1 MLEEVIEAVKE
12 AMDKAIE
19 SLRRDLASI
28 RTGRASA
35 AMLDN
40 VRVDY
45 YGQQT
50 PLNQVATISV
60 PEPRLLAIKPWEAT
74 LIPVIEKAILADKS
88 LGLNPAN
95 DGIIIRLPIPEL
107 TEERRVEI
115 TKVARHRAEEGR
127 VAVRHARRDGIDLL
141 QQAQKDGDISED
153 ESRSAQKRV
162 QELTAEYVASIDG
175 IIENKEKEIME
186 V

>member
-1 MLEEVIEAVKE
+1 MLEEIIEEVKE
-12 AMDKAIE
+12 SMDKAIE
-19 SLRRDLASI
+19 SLRRDLSSI

-50 PLNQVATISV
+50 SLNQVATISV
-60 PEPRLLAIKPWEAT
+60 PEPRLLAIKPWEAA
-74 LIPVIEKAILADKS
+74 LIPVIERAILADKS

-95 DGIIIRLPIPEL
+95 DGILIRLPIPEL

-162 QELTAEYVASIDG
+162 QELTAEYVASIDR

>member
-1 MLEEVIEAVKE
+1 MLEEVIETVQE

-50 PLNQVATISV
+50 PLNQVATISI

-74 LIPVIEKAILADKS
+74 LIPVIEKAHS
-88 LGLNPAN
+88 
-95 DGIIIRLPIPEL
+95 
-107 TEERRVEI
+107 RR
-115 TKVARHRAEEGR
+115 
-127 VAVRHARRDGIDLL
+127 
-141 QQAQKDGDISED
+141 
-153 ESRSAQKRV
+153 
-162 QELTAEYVASIDG
+162 QELG
-175 IIENKEKEIME
+175 P
-186 V
+186 

>member
-1 MLEEVIEAVKE
+1 MIE
-12 AMDKAIE
+12 
-19 SLRRDLASI
+19 R
-28 RTGRASA
+28 
-35 AMLDN
+35 
-40 VRVDY
+40 
-45 YGQQT
+45 
-50 PLNQVATISV
+50 
-60 PEPRLLAIKPWEAT
+60 
-74 LIPVIEKAILADKS
+74 AILADKS

-95 DGIIIRLPIPEL
+95 DGTLIRLPIPEL

-127 VAVRHARRDGIDLL
+127 VAVRHARRDGIGLL
-141 QQAQKDGDISED
+141 QEAQKDGDISED

>member
-1 MLEEVIEAVKE
+1 MLEEVLETVKE

-28 RTGRASA
+28 RTGRASV

-60 PEPRLLAIKPWEAT
+60 PEPRLLAIKPWEAS
-74 LIPVIEKAILADKS
+74 LIPVIEKAILADKA

-95 DGIIIRLPIPEL
+95 DGTIIRLPIPEL

-141 QQAQKDGDISED
+141 QEAQKDGDISED
-153 ESRSAQKRV
+153 ESRSAQKMV
-162 QELTAEYVASIDG
+162 QDLTAEYVASIDE
-175 IIENKEKEIME
+175 IIETKEKEIME

>member
-1 MLEEVIEAVKE
+1 MLEEIIETVQE

-88 LGLNPAN
+88 LSLNPAN
-95 DGIIIRLPIPEL
+95 DGTIIRLPIPEL

-115 TKVARHRAEEGR
+115 SKVARHRAEEGR

-141 QQAQKDGDISED
+141 QQAQQDGDISED

>member
-1 MLEEVIEAVKE
+1 MLEEVLETVQE

-60 PEPRLLAIKPWEAT
+60 PSRACWRS
-74 LIPVIEKAILADKS
+74 S
-88 LGLNPAN
+88 LG
-95 DGIIIRLPIPEL
+95 
-107 TEERRVEI
+107 RRP
-115 TKVARHRAEEGR
+115 
-127 VAVRHARRDGIDLL
+127 
-141 QQAQKDGDISED
+141 
-153 ESRSAQKRV
+153 
-162 QELTAEYVASIDG
+162 
-175 IIENKEKEIME
+175 
-186 V
+186 

>member
-1 MLEEVIEAVKE
+1 MLEEVIETVQE

-60 PEPRLLAIKPWEAT
+60 PEPRLLALKPWEAS

-95 DGIIIRLPIPEL
+95 DGAIIRLPIPEL

-141 QQAQKDGDISED
+141 QEAQKDGDISED
-153 ESRSAQKRV
+153 ESRSAQKKV
-162 QELTAEYVASIDG
+162 QDLTTEYVASIDE

>member
-1 MLEEVIEAVKE
+1 MLEEVLETVKE
-12 AMDKAIE
+12 AMDKAVE
-19 SLRRDLASI
+19 ALRRDLASV
-28 RTGRASA
+28 RTGRASV

-60 PEPRLLAIKPWEAT
+60 PEPRLLVLKPWEAA
-74 LIPVIEKAILADKS
+74 LIPAIERAILADKT

-95 DGIIIRLPIPEL
+95 DGTIIRLPIPEL

-127 VAVRHARRDGIDLL
+127 VAVRHARRDGMDLL

-162 QELTAEYVASIDG
+162 QELTAEYIASIDG
-175 IIENKEKEIME
+175 IIANKEKEIME

>member
-1 MLEEVIEAVKE
+1 MLEEIIEEVKE
-12 AMDKAIE
+12 SMEKAIE
-19 SLRRDLASI
+19 SLRRDLSSI

-50 PLNQVATISV
+50 SLSQVATISV
-60 PEPRLLAIKPWEAT
+60 PEPRLLAIKPWEAA
-74 LIPVIEKAILADKS
+74 LIPVIERAILADKN

-95 DGIIIRLPIPEL
+95 DGTLIRLPIPEL

-127 VAVRHARRDGIDLL
+127 VAVRHARRDGIGLL
-141 QQAQKDGDISED
+141 QEAQKDGDISED

-162 QELTAEYVASIDG
+162 QELTAEYVACIDA

>member
-60 PEPRLLAIKPWEAT
+60 PEPRLLAIKPWEAS

-95 DGIIIRLPIPEL
+95 DGTIIRLPIPEL

-115 TKVARHRAEEGR
+115 TKVAPAPRRGRAGR
-127 VAVRHARRDGIDLL
+127 SAPCAARRNRPAPAGSKGRRHL
-141 QQAQKDGDISED
+141 
-153 ESRSAQKRV
+153 
-162 QELTAEYVASIDG
+162 
-175 IIENKEKEIME
+175 
-186 V
+186 

>member
-1 MLEEVIEAVKE
+1 MLEEVIETVKE

-19 SLRRDLASI
+19 SLRRDLAAI
-28 RTGRASA
+28 RTGRASV

-60 PEPRLLAIKPWEAT
+60 PEPRLLTIKPWEAT
-74 LIPVIEKAILADKS
+74 LIPVIEKAILADKA

-95 DGIIIRLPIPEL
+95 DGAIIRLPIPEL

-141 QQAQKDGDISED
+141 QEAQKDGDISED
-153 ESRSAQKRV
+153 ESRNAQKRV
-162 QELTAEYVASIDG
+162 QDLTAEYVASIDE

>member
-1 MLEEVIEAVKE
+1 MLEEVLETVKE

-28 RTGRASA
+28 RTGRASV

-60 PEPRLLAIKPWEAT
+60 PEPRLLAIKPWEAA

-95 DGIIIRLPIPEL
+95 DGTIIRLPIPEL

-141 QQAQKDGDISED
+141 QEAQKDGDISED
-153 ESRSAQKRV
+153 ESRSAQKKV
-162 QELTAEYVASIDG
+162 QDLTAEYVASIDE

>member
-1 MLEEVIEAVKE
+1 MLEEVIETVKE

-50 PLNQVATISV
+50 PLNQVATISI

-95 DGIIIRLPIPEL
+95 DGAIIRLPIPEL

-141 QQAQKDGDISED
+141 QESQKDGDISED

-162 QELTAEYVASIDG
+162 QDLTAEYVASIDN

>member
-1 MLEEVIEAVKE
+1 MLEEVLETVKE

-19 SLRRDLASI
+19 SLRRDLAAI

-88 LGLNPAN
+88 LGINPAN
-95 DGIIIRLPIPEL
+95 DGAIIRLPIPEL

-141 QQAQKDGDISED
+141 QEAQKDGDISAD
-153 ESRSAQKRV
+153 ESRSAQKKV
-162 QELTAEYVASIDG
+162 QELTAEYVAAIDE
-175 IIENKEKEIME
+175 ITEHKEKEIME

>member
-1 MLEEVIEAVKE
+1 MLEEIIEEVKE
-12 AMDKAIE
+12 SMDKAIE
-19 SLRRDLASI
+19 SLRRDLSSI

-50 PLNQVATISV
+50 SLNQVATISV
-60 PEPRLLAIKPWEAT
+60 PEPRLLAIKPWEAA
-74 LIPVIEKAILADKS
+74 LIPVIERAILADKN

-95 DGIIIRLPIPEL
+95 DGTLIRLPIPEL

-141 QQAQKDGDISED
+141 LEAQKDGDISED

-162 QELTAEYVASIDG
+162 QELTAEYVASIDA

>member
-1 MLEEVIEAVKE
+1 MLEEIIEEVKE
-12 AMDKAIE
+12 SMEKAIE
-19 SLRRDLASI
+19 SLRRDLSSI

-50 PLNQVATISV
+50 SLSQVATISV
-60 PEPRLLAIKPWEAT
+60 PAPRLLAIKPWEAA
-74 LIPVIEKAILADKS
+74 LIPVIERAILADKN

-95 DGIIIRLPIPEL
+95 DGTLIRLPIPEL

-127 VAVRHARRDGIDLL
+127 VAVRHARRDGIGLL
-141 QQAQKDGDISED
+141 QEAQKDGDISED

>member
-1 MLEEVIEAVKE
+1 MLEEVLETVQE

-19 SLRRDLASI
+19 SLRRDLAAI

-60 PEPRLLAIKPWEAT
+60 PEPRLLAIKPWEAP
-74 LIPVIEKAILADKS
+74 LIPAIEKAILADKS

-95 DGIIIRLPIPEL
+95 DGAIIRLPIPEL
-107 TEERRVEI
+107 TEERRIEI
-115 TKVARHRAEEGR
+115 TKVARQRAEEGR

-141 QQAQKDGDISED
+141 QEAQKDGDISED

>member
-1 MLEEVIEAVKE
+1 MLEEIIEEVKE
-12 AMDKAIE
+12 SMEKAIE
-19 SLRRDLASI
+19 SLRRDLSSI

-50 PLNQVATISV
+50 ALNQVATISV
-60 PEPRLLAIKPWEAT
+60 PEPRLLAIKPWEAA
-74 LIPVIEKAILADKS
+74 LIPVIERAILADKN

-95 DGIIIRLPIPEL
+95 DGTLIRLPIPEL

-141 QQAQKDGDISED
+141 LEAQKDGDISED

-162 QELTAEYVASIDG
+162 QELTAEYVASIDV

>member
-1 MLEEVIEAVKE
+1 MLEEVIETVKE

-50 PLNQVATISV
+50 PLNQVATISI

-95 DGIIIRLPIPEL
+95 DGAIIRLPIPEL

-141 QQAQKDGDISED
+141 QESQKDGDISED

-162 QELTAEYVASIDG
+162 QDLTAEYVASIDE

>member
-1 MLEEVIEAVKE
+1 MLEEVLETVKE

-19 SLRRDLASI
+19 SLRRDLAAI
-28 RTGRASA
+28 RTGRASV

-50 PLNQVATISV
+50 PLIQVATISV

-95 DGIIIRLPIPEL
+95 DGAIIRLPIPEL
-107 TEERRVEI
+107 TEERRLEI

-141 QQAQKDGDISED
+141 QEAQKDGDISED
-153 ESRSAQKRV
+153 ESRSVQKKV
-162 QELTAEYVASIDG
+162 QELTAEYVASIDE